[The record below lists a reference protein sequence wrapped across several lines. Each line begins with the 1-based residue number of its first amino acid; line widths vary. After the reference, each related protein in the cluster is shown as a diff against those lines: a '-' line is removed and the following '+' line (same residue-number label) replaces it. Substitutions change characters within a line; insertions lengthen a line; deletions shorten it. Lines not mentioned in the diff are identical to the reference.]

1 MAELKKFTL
10 KELAEYNGRNG
21 KPAYIAYKGKVYDV
35 TESFLWSDGDHQGL
49 HEAGRDL
56 TKDMEDAP
64 HDPDELERFPIVGEL
79 VEG

>member
-10 KELAEYNGRNG
+10 DELAKYNGKEGR
-21 KPAYIAYKGKVYDV
+21 PIYVAYKGKVYDL
-35 TESFLWSDGDHQGL
+35 TSSELWEEGDHQGL
-49 HEAGRDL
+49 HEAGKDL

-79 VEG
+79 VEN

>member
-10 KELAEYNGRNG
+10 DELAKYNGKDGN
-21 KPAYIAYKGKVYDV
+21 PIYVAYKGKVYDLS
-35 TESFLWSDGDHQGL
+35 ESELWEEGDHQGL
-49 HEAGRDL
+49 HEAGKDL

-64 HDPDELERFPIVGEL
+64 HNPDELERFPIVGEL